1 MLVFSVVLD
10 LSMEF
15 VKIIIFLFVANTA
28 FSLEEYRIFT
38 NTKGI
43 SIEARVLSLQGDDV
57 TIIRKS
63 DNRKFTIGVKNF
75 SQNDREFLSNWSI
88 KEIEDTEG
96 ISFEEIN
103 KVIGEPV
110 FSKESLWESSPKT
123 VADRLKWKQ
132 ESLTKFSESYRKYPR
147 TEYSFLGAHPHSL
160 ALYGNNDK
168 VTRVS
173 IVYANK
179 GDSFKALGSATE
191 HFDKNETTSKE
202 IKNFKKAMEHDVK
215 IITSNL
221 SSLLGDPTNQKF
233 GEGES
238 RTSVKRWDWSGHAFL
253 LSHVPEEYV
262 ALAIETV
269 EFSDNKGKVA
279 RTSDSIIRKKIR
291 SCIEVRE
298 NNDVV
303 INNIPMVD
311 QGPKGYCAPAT
322 VERCMRF
329 MGIPADMYLLANI
342 GETGIGGGTS
352 METLLENIGRDIKRK
367 GRSFEEFNG
376 DLKMRTIKK
385 LINDGIPIIW
395 GMQSTD
401 QFNKLA
407 NATSMMRNN
416 DDWEDYKKN
425 ISNIQDTKLSNDKNR
440 SHVVIIIGYNED
452 SEEIA
457 FSDSWGDRYKERWI
471 SLKQGR
477 QISNGRYYTISL

>member
-1 MLVFSVVLD
+1 
-10 LSMEF
+10 
-15 VKIIIFLFVANTA
+15 
-28 FSLEEYRIFT
+28 
-38 NTKGI
+38 
-43 SIEARVLSLQGDDV
+43 
-57 TIIRKS
+57 
-63 DNRKFTIGVKNF
+63 
-75 SQNDREFLSNWSI
+75 
-88 KEIEDTEG
+88 
-96 ISFEEIN
+96 
-103 KVIGEPV
+103 
-110 FSKESLWESSPKT
+110 
-123 VADRLKWKQ
+123 
-132 ESLTKFSESYRKYPR
+132 
-147 TEYSFLGAHPHSL
+147 
-160 ALYGNNDK
+160 
-168 VTRVS
+168 
-173 IVYANK
+173 
-179 GDSFKALGSATE
+179 
-191 HFDKNETTSKE
+191 
-202 IKNFKKAMEHDVK
+202 
-215 IITSNL
+215 
-221 SSLLGDPTNQKF
+221 
-233 GEGES
+233 
-238 RTSVKRWDWSGHAFL
+238 
-253 LSHVPEEYV
+253 
-262 ALAIETV
+262 
-269 EFSDNKGKVA
+269 
-279 RTSDSIIRKKIR
+279 
-291 SCIEVRE
+291 
-298 NNDVV
+298 
-303 INNIPMVD
+303 MVD

-457 FSDSWGDRYKERWI
+457 FSDSWGNRYKERWI